1 MTAKPA
7 TSCRTTRYMA
17 RVTAHLP
24 ALRDDTARRDFI
36 SREIEKWEER
46 YARFMQ
52 TEGDSLRRGDGPSQP
67 TAFDFVETIAA
78 LSAVHSRYN
87 GREAA

>member
-1 MTAKPA
+1 MTGQPT
-7 TSCRTTRYMA
+7 TSCRTARYMA

-24 ALRDDTARRDFI
+24 LLPDDTARHDFI
-36 SREIEKWEER
+36 SREIDKWEER

-52 TEGDSLRRGDGPSQP
+52 AEGESLRRGDGPSQP

-78 LSAVHSRYN
+78 LSAVQSRYN
-87 GREAA
+87 EGKAA